1 MGTRIAFSLSALQH
15 SIFSRFSSFL
25 FLFFITF
32 LRWGQ
37 FVECLLIWVLDAFLA
52 DILHKLYALN
62 TSHQETCVSLPF
74 YGRFNTDNLV
84 LR

>member
-25 FLFFITF
+25 SLFFITF

-37 FVECLLIWVLDAFLA
+37 FVECLLIWVLVIEFRLTHFWLTYY
-52 DILHKLYALN
+52 I
-62 TSHQETCVSLPF
+62 SCMP
-74 YGRFNTDNLV
+74 
-84 LR
+84 